1 VRILQT
7 ANTYAPSLDGIA
19 EVVRNISERMAKRGH
34 EVHVATAAVDCENS
48 CAELSGVQVHR
59 FKIRGSLPLGIHG
72 EIEKYQA
79 FVRTGDWD
87 VIVNHSLHVWSTDLL
102 LDEIATYRWPSILVT
117 QGLADDDRQY
127 QKYYST
133 VPRYIAS
140 YFKWIRV
147 SGCTAESSFAKRFKI
162 PVPPIITNGVD
173 MDEWE
178 RPPLDLRGAWSIG
191 RKPWVV
197 NVSNHSPV
205 KDHGAFYELA
215 SCLRGLGVQFTL
227 IAGTYPMNKWGLG
240 RLGISGGCAY
250 RCQLRS
256 MLSPAVLDLRVNL
269 SREKVVSAIREADI
283 VVSTSKREANS
294 IVLLESMAAGI
305 PWVSFDVGSA
315 RENGG
320 GVVAGNFDEM
330 LAIVDELLQNPGRR
344 KTLGTAGR
352 AQAVARH
359 DWDSIA
365 DQYEQLFDS
374 AVATKRRVA

>member
-34 EVHVATAAVDCENS
+34 DVHVATAAVDSENS

-59 FKIRGSLPLGIHG
+59 FKIRGSLALGIHG
-72 EIEKYQA
+72 EIERYQA

-102 LDEIATYRWPSILVT
+102 LNEIASYGWPSILVT

-133 VPRYIAS
+133 VPRYLTS

-147 SGCTAESSFAKRFKI
+147 SGCTAESFFAMRFKI
-162 PVPPIITNGVD
+162 PMPPVITNGVD
-173 MDEWE
+173 MHEWE
-178 RPPLDLRGAWSIG
+178 RPPLDLRGAWGIG

-205 KDHGAFYELA
+205 KDHGAFYALA
-215 SCLRGLGVQFTL
+215 NCLRGLDTQFTL

-240 RLGISGGCAY
+240 RLGVSGGCAY

-256 MLSPAVLDLRVNL
+256 TLSPAVLDLRVNL

-294 IVLLESMAAGI
+294 IVLLESMAAGT

-320 GVVAGNFDEM
+320 GVIAGSFDEM
-330 LAIVDELLQNPGRR
+330 LSIVAELVQNPGRR

-359 DWDSIA
+359 DWDGIA